1 MAFPSPPLLIHCA
14 PRPPAQAPGGRAEML
29 RAAALRGSSM
39 SWLEALACRVKWSW
53 VQIAFPLVTDGV
65 PLIES
70 CNLSGFQ
77 LPRNDP
83 GALRRLSEGWIDI
96 TGGEC

>member
-1 MAFPSPPLLIHCA
+1 
-14 PRPPAQAPGGRAEML
+14 
-29 RAAALRGSSM
+29 M

-70 CNLSGFQ
+70 CKLSGFQ